1 MASHSYQLAG
11 FCFVSNTPS
20 CLCTK
25 QIPWTKRTVSWNRG
39 GSDLPSQHL
48 RSRVCLPRGVQ
59 PGFEGCCA
67 PAHSGE
73 DRERAALWKT
83 TSKPGRSRT
92 GRHSPACRFPT
103 GEVSPS
109 EARGS
114 AEVRKA
120 KRTAWNLSRE
130 LGRVVLGCCG
140 VTGGRQLVNAPRR

>member
-1 MASHSYQLAG
+1 MSLTPPPAFAQSKSLGLNVLTAG
-11 FCFVSNTPS
+11 IGVEATFHRSIFVPE
-20 CLCTK
+20 CL
-25 QIPWTKRTVSWNRG
+25 S
-39 GSDLPSQHL
+39 
-48 RSRVCLPRGVQ
+48 RGVQ

-73 DRERAALWKT
+73 DREHTALWKT

-114 AEVRKA
+114 TEVRNA
-120 KRTAWNLSRE
+120 KGTAWNLSRE

-140 VTGGRQLVNAPRR
+140 VTGGRELVNALRR